1 MIYRTLALAVVF
13 YGSAAYAQ
21 SENKVAIKVGTIKAA
36 EQCTFYQGIRYN
48 SKSSSSGSSSAY
60 ASGSGS
66 GYAGAYGVGG
76 SAQFSAGGRS
86 SYRESNTTSL
96 ETYFVKDCVSNF
108 EGIRSA
114 MQAALA
120 SSGAVIVG
128 AGGYTL
134 AGRIEEV
141 VPVAS
146 GFAEKATYG
155 QAYGSAKEGLKVTM
169 SVTVAD
175 RAGRIVF
182 GAPVTAEIETG
193 SASTVRGTVQADV
206 SSGEGRYSLLQR
218 EVAMMAARRVAF
230 HFSPLVVVGG
240 GGKNVR
246 LNHGGA
252 LLEAGTMISIMS
264 LDGSSAATYRIT
276 AAGDGNSFAQ
286 QIGDANSAGVLPG
299 SKAYV
304 IEKNDPAAN
313 QSVLQR
319 VELP

>member
-1 MIYRTLALAVVF
+1 M
-13 YGSAAYAQ
+13 
-21 SENKVAIKVGTIKAA
+21 N
-36 EQCTFYQGIRYN
+36 
-48 SKSSSSGSSSAY
+48 
-60 ASGSGS
+60 
-66 GYAGAYGVGG
+66 
-76 SAQFSAGGRS
+76 
-86 SYRESNTTSL
+86 
-96 ETYFVKDCVSNF
+96 
-108 EGIRSA
+108 
-114 MQAALA
+114 
-120 SSGAVIVG
+120 
-128 AGGYTL
+128 
-134 AGRIEEV
+134 
-141 VPVAS
+141 PAS